1 MIKASELKKGRV
13 IIHDGQMYAVK
24 DIQHVAKGNWR
35 SYYQVQLKHFKTGK
49 IIDQRMGVDDRLE
62 DVFVQTKQ
70 MEYLYKDGKDY
81 VLADVETYDQVPVTE
96 DVIGDG
102 VKFLKENTRLTCE
115 IIDGLIVNV
124 ELPQVVELAVV
135 ETPPTIKG
143 ATATNQPKEAV
154 LETGAKV
161 RVPSFIDRGEVVR
174 VDTRSGEY
182 LERAK

>member
-13 IIHDGQMYAVK
+13 ILYDGQMYAVK

-62 DVFVQTKQ
+62 DVFVQTKP
-70 MEYLYKDGKDY
+70 MEYLYRDGTDY
-81 VLADVETYDQVPVTE
+81 VLADVDTYDQIPVSE
-96 DVIGDG
+96 DIIGEG
-102 VKFLKENTRLTCE
+102 TKFLKENMRLTCE
-115 IIDGLIVNV
+115 LIDGLIVNI
-124 ELPQVVELAVV
+124 ELPQVVELKIVD
-135 ETPPTIKG
+135 TPPSIKG

-154 LETGAKV
+154 LETGARV
-161 RVPSFIDRGEVVR
+161 RVPSFIENGEVVR
-174 VDTRSGEY
+174 VDTRNGEY